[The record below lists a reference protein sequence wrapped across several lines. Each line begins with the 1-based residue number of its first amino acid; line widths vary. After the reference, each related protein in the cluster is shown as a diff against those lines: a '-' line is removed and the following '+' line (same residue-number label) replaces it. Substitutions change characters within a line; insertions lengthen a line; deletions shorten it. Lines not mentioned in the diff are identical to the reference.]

1 MSRHGGGIFHYK
13 TANSQVH
20 RTATDGRTAPN
31 HCGDCVSP
39 FHYTT
44 TFICNAVS
52 HAEYIQQML
61 ASSHGCAT
69 EFTAIIHVAHPR
81 NVDEIGEIDRLAKS
95 TAE

>member
-1 MSRHGGGIFHYK
+1 MVFFIIKLQILKCIEPQLMAEPLLIIVVTVFHFFIIPQRLMADIF
-13 TANSQVH
+13 V
-20 RTATDGRTAPN
+20 
-31 HCGDCVSP
+31 
-39 FHYTT
+39 
-44 TFICNAVS
+44 CNAVS

-69 EFTAIIHVAHPR
+69 EFTAIIHVTHPR